1 MFGFFKFNYGAEY
14 AKELGIDISIMEK
27 VARSGGM
34 PITLQHKN
42 MVMKNIKSAFPTI
55 DGPSLGLLL
64 AANFAIDLDPG
75 DDSLIVMVQNKMPE
89 YVQKYSVPVMH
100 ANCAVKMLQEKV
112 LLDDVIYQMSK
123 NVF

>member
-1 MFGFFKFNYGAEY
+1 
-14 AKELGIDISIMEK
+14 
-27 VARSGGM
+27 
-34 PITLQHKN
+34 
-42 MVMKNIKSAFPTI
+42 
-55 DGPSLGLLL
+55 
-64 AANFAIDLDPG
+64 
-75 DDSLIVMVQNKMPE
+75 MVQNKMPE